1 MPVKGVY
8 LASAGIGAVML
19 YAGFK
24 GKKWTDV
31 THNLLGGKNPTSAQS
46 AYPITTSPI
55 AYQSGSGSFGY
66 GGFSIGTGGTA
77 SGEAIAQDAL
87 KYQGASY
94 VWAGAPGSGAGH
106 WDCSS
111 FVNAVVGR
119 DLGMA
124 IPMYGAGKYIGQAHG
139 PNTII
144 WLAWPGAK
152 RVSSP
157 SPGTLVIWQT
167 HMGICLGG
175 NKMISAL
182 NGQLGTQ
189 VTTIADAA
197 PPGEI
202 RTFKNLVAAGG

>member
-1 MPVKGVY
+1 VPVKGVY
-8 LASAGIGAVML
+8 LAGTGIGAIML

-31 THNLLGGKNPTSAQS
+31 THSLISGKSPTDTQA
-46 AYPITTSPI
+46 AYPITTSPV
-55 AYQSGSGSFGY
+55 AFQQGSGSFAY
-66 GGFSIGTGGTA
+66 GGYSIGTGGTA

-139 PNTII
+139 PNTLI

-152 RVSSP
+152 RTSTP
-157 SPGTLVIWQT
+157 EPGTLVIWQT

-175 NKMISAL
+175 TKMISAL

-189 VTTIADAA
+189 VTTIAAAA

>member
-1 MPVKGVY
+1 MPAKGLY
-8 LASAGIGAVML
+8 LGMAGFGAVIL

-24 GKKWTDV
+24 GKKWTDI
-31 THNLLGGKNPTSAQS
+31 THGLISGQS
-46 AYPITTSPI
+46 PANAPSLYPITTSPI
-55 AYQSGSGSFGY
+55 AYQQGAYGY
-66 GGFSIGTGGTA
+66 GGYSIGTGGTA
-77 SGEAIAQDAL
+77 SGEAIASDAV

-111 FVNAVVGR
+111 FANAVIGR
-119 DLGMA
+119 DLGMD
-124 IPMYGAGKYIGQAHG
+124 IPMYKAGKYHGQAHG

-152 RVSSP
+152 RVSGP
-157 SPGTLVIWQT
+157 APGILAIWQT
-167 HMGICLGG
+167 QMGICVDG

-189 VTTIADAA
+189 VTTIRNGA

-202 RTFKNLVAAGG
+202 VTYKQLKASA

>member
-8 LASAGIGAVML
+8 LASAGIGAIML

-31 THNLLGGKNPTSAQS
+31 THGLISGQSPSQEQS
-46 AYPITTSPI
+46 AYPIVTSPV
-55 AYQSGSGSFGY
+55 AFTQGSYGY
-66 GGFSIGTGGTA
+66 GGYSVGTGGTA

-124 IPMYGAGKYIGQAHG
+124 IPMYGPGKYLGQAHG

-144 WLAWPGAK
+144 WLAWPGAR
-152 RVSSP
+152 RVSTP
-157 SPGTLVIWQT
+157 EPGDLVIWQT

-175 NKMISAL
+175 DKMISAL
-182 NGQLGTQ
+182 NGALGTQ
-189 VTTIADAA
+189 VTTITNGA

-202 RTFKNLVAAGG
+202 KTFKQLKASA